1 MNSEIFFNLSNKK
14 ISIIIFDKD
23 SKKEIS
29 NKIFNLSNLS
39 TNNMSIEDGINHVLK
54 NQIIYIEEIIN
65 TSINSINL
73 MLEEKNSLSIK
84 ASVKKDYDKNPI
96 QKKQIEYLIQ
106 DLKQQILKNNSDLKI
121 LHIIVDNF
129 IVDEQHFD
137 VIPLVSS
144 SYDPN
149 SSHPSNTAF
158 EFLNLTDG
166 HESSYWEFGNGGISI
181 EESPIYDF
189 MMPGTYHTT
198 LTATSEHGCVS
209 SHTEVVIISN
219 ELEIYV
225 PNSFTPPFDGTN
237 STPTP
242 PAAVT

>member
-1 MNSEIFFNLSNKK
+1 MNSEIFFNLSNEQ

-96 QKKQIEYLIQ
+96 QKNQIEYLIQ

-137 VIPLVSS
+137 VIPL
-144 SYDPN
+144 
-149 SSHPSNTAF
+149 
-158 EFLNLTDG
+158 EKK
-166 HESSYWEFGNGGISI
+166 
-181 EESPIYDF
+181 
-189 MMPGTYHTT
+189 
-198 LTATSEHGCVS
+198 C
-209 SHTEVVIISN
+209 N
-219 ELEIYV
+219 ELVIEVRFICCKKNHIDFLKNIFKKYQINFKRIICTKYAKSLV
-225 PNSFTPPFDGTN
+225 VSDPYNILEAGLRVVNGFNSKEVIVFPKKPSKLGFFERIFHLF
-237 STPTP
+237 S
-242 PAAVT
+242 